1 MPPITPV
8 RREDAP
14 ELEDVFARAEKAL
27 GFIPISFFILAR
39 RPETAR
45 AFSRLSREVIGVPNA
60 IHGKE
65 AVCYIVAKTGRGKVH
80 RKAMVEKWKQAHAA
94 A

>member
-45 AFSRLSREVIGVPNA
+45 AFSRLSREVIGMPDA

-65 AVCYIVAKTGRGKVH
+65 AVCYIVAKTERGKVH
-80 RKAMVEKWKQAHAA
+80 RKAMVEE
-94 A
+94 